1 MKSAKISSRAETRR
15 SIRCS
20 VRSPF
25 TGFTECAAIGAF
37 EKMARE
43 IGWLPNS
50 MAVAESWREEF
61 TALRRQRLS
70 EPHPLG
76 ELPLIVLERTKDT
89 NETWHAQQ
97 TQLTL
102 LSSAGKLVEA
112 EGSGHMIHLE
122 RPDLVAIAIKQVVM
136 QSRNARALLTSSQ
149 LH

>member
-1 MKSAKISSRAETRR
+1 MRKSLPALKPGAASDAPFDRL
-15 SIRCS
+15 
-20 VRSPF
+20 SPDLQN
-25 TGFTECAAIGAF
+25 ARHWAF